1 MRYLDYVSSMKAVDC
16 KLDEVFFSMLEAG
29 EMKEIIIGNNNH
41 SKLFTSNQLLVML
54 MGIWQQSANLDKI
67 CRKISDRLREEGA
80 QILSRFSNNRRILN
94 EDDSAQI
101 QNWLKLVKL
110 ISGQTLHER
119 KKFVLVGLFL
129 DIALVVKP
137 FSDLPDF
144 VSNLAQMISVDFVT
158 GRIKA
163 DLFTAVSQCLAKF
176 SLFDNHIHSE
186 LLNKFRDYL
195 FNVSAEDCFDVFLDE
210 AGNLSP
216 EISELLFDRAI
227 TSFSEKKETGYFSRA
242 WKASKTFFGYENKN
256 QVQNLARLFIRCI
269 ADFNLD
275 QLESHELV
283 LKATDLPAI
292 SNMMKFFPKLLDVG
306 KLDTEIVKK
315 GNQIMEEVDRFTIDL
330 FEGYVTLQVCLMLKD
345 QSRAERLISL
355 HETLS
360 DIRKSKQEFSN
371 SDLKTL
377 IRLRIEETDAYHRAA
392 EDVEGFVTKFKR
404 KESDEI
410 DQIASQFKVDP
421 SEVFIG

>member
-1 MRYLDYVSSMKAVDC
+1 
-16 KLDEVFFSMLEAG
+16 MLEVS
-29 EMKEIIIGNNNH
+29 EKEDIVIGDNNH
-41 SKLFTSNQLLVML
+41 SKVFTSNQLLVML
-54 MGIWQQSANLDKI
+54 MGIWQQSANLNKI
-67 CRKISDRLREEGA
+67 CHKISDRFREDGE
-80 QILSRFSNNRRILN
+80 QIQTRFYNNSNILS

-101 QNWLKLVKL
+101 QKWLKVVKVFSEQAL
-110 ISGQTLHER
+110 NER
-119 KKFVLVGLFL
+119 KKFALIGLFL
-129 DIALVVKP
+129 EIAVVIKP
-137 FSDLPDF
+137 FSGLPDF
-144 VSNLAQMISVDFVT
+144 VSDLAQMISVDFVT

-163 DLFTAVSQCLAKF
+163 DMFKSVSACLAKF
-176 SLFDNHIHSE
+176 SLLDQHIHSE

-195 FNVSAEDCFDVFLDE
+195 SNVSAEDCFDVFLDE
-210 AGNLSP
+210 AENLSA
-216 EISELLFDRAI
+216 EISELFFDRAI
-227 TSFSEKKETGYFSRA
+227 TSFSEKKGNGIISKA
-242 WKASKTFFGYENKN
+242 WKASKTFFGYKNKN
-256 QVQNLARLFIRCI
+256 QVQNLARLFSRCI

-275 QLESHELV
+275 HLEGHELV

-292 SNMMKFFPKLLDVG
+292 SNMMKFFPKLLDVS

-315 GNQIMEEVDRFTIDL
+315 GNQIIEEVDRFTIDL
-330 FEGYVTLQVCLMLKD
+330 FKGRVTLQVCLMLKD

-360 DIRKSKQEFSN
+360 DVRKSMQEFSN